1 MLRQYPFREPRQPE
15 AKVKVKETDPTWSQF
30 FPVSGA
36 HPCGL
41 GWRAPLGSCNGCPNL
56 GVSALHQGYNEEL
69 CRAFPSLCAFQGAC
83 EFYVL
88 PVTNK
93 SPEEVT

>member
-1 MLRQYPFREPRQPE
+1 MWTGVESSTGLLQ
-15 AKVKVKETDPTWSQF
+15 WLSQ
-30 FPVSGA
+30 
-36 HPCGL
+36 
-41 GWRAPLGSCNGCPNL
+41 L

-88 PVTNK
+88 PVTN
-93 SPEEVT
+93 